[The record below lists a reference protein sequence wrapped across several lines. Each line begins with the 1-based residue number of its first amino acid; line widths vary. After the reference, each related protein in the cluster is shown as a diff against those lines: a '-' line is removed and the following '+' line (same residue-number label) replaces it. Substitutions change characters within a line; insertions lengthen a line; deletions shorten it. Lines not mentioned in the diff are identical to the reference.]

1 MKLKSSRKTQSPT
14 SGLNAKTVSVGAIV
28 TGLAVWIA
36 PKIWR
41 LAKGSSWNE
50 DIEAVY
56 GKGTNRTPSERTAD
70 AAAISAMSQGGGGH

>member
-1 MKLKSSRKTQSPT
+1 MKLKSSRKAPSLT
-14 SGLNAKTVSVGAIV
+14 SRLNAKTVSVGALV
-28 TGLAVWIA
+28 TGLAVWAGSI
-36 PKIWR
+36 IWR

-56 GKGTNRTPSERTAD
+56 GNGTNRTPSEWTAD

>member
-1 MKLKSSRKTQSPT
+1 VKLKCSRKAQSLM
-14 SGLNAKTVSVGAIV
+14 SGLTAKTVSVGVLV
-28 TGLAVWIA
+28 TGLAVWA
-36 PKIWR
+36 GSMIWR

-56 GKGTNRTPSERTAD
+56 GKSAGRTPAERVAD